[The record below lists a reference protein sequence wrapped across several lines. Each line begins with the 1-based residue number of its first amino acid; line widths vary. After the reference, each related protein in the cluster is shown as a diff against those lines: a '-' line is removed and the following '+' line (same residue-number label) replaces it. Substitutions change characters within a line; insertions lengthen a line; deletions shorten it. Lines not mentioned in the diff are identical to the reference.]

1 MLVHCRV
8 TPSIKFAGTH
18 LYTWAERCT
27 VRVKCLAQE
36 HNAMSP
42 ARARTRTARS
52 GDERTNHEAVA
63 SDWFAFNYNCR
74 MIVSRTTYLVGSHS
88 EERPEAPL
96 YFPWD
101 YIVLPLSGHV
111 HRCAHYPRLVLLWI
125 SIQSRIER
133 KGTTELAYNVVA
145 P

>member
-1 MLVHCRV
+1 MAHQARAYPGFLNMKQLRV
-8 TPSIKFAGTH
+8 FLLPPGWDVGPLQGYPRIKFAGTH

-63 SDWFAFNYNCR
+63 SD
-74 MIVSRTTYLVGSHS
+74 
-88 EERPEAPL
+88 
-96 YFPWD
+96 
-101 YIVLPLSGHV
+101 
-111 HRCAHYPRLVLLWI
+111 
-125 SIQSRIER
+125 
-133 KGTTELAYNVVA
+133 
-145 P
+145 